1 MVSKEEQEYRL
12 ALGEALKRFRERMGL
27 TLGNVEEVTG
37 IKKFQISRW
46 ESGKRPISERD
57 LNILA
62 EVYRAK
68 PSLIEQSAYDHMN
81 LGEYLNLN
89 KLLKCKFD
97 LDGAHFVIK
106 STVTGSEELYRI
118 PEYLLVQIKEDF
130 KI

>member
-1 MVSKEEQEYRL
+1 MISKEEQEYRL

-27 TLGNVEEVTG
+27 SLGNVEEATG
-37 IKKFQISRW
+37 IKKFQLSRW
-46 ESGKRPISERD
+46 ESGKRPVNETN
-57 LNILA
+57 LKKLA

-89 KLLKCKFD
+89 KLLECEFD

-106 STVTGSEELYRI
+106 STITDSKESYRI
-118 PEYLLVQIKEDF
+118 PEYLLVQIKKDF